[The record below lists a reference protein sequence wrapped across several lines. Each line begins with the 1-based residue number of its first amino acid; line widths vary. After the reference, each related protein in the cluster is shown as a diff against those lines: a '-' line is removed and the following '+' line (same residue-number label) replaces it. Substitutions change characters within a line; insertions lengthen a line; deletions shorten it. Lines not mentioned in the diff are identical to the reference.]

1 MGSLSSIN
9 DGTDTAEMLQLMQ
22 ETKIFN
28 SPKFPALSNAVNY
41 FKKKEGGR
49 CEMNQLLKDRIEYE
63 NEIVIKKTQDDNII
77 RMLKKH
83 KDIEEI
89 ADDLGL
95 SVDYVK
101 EVEKEMLV
109 EA

>member
-1 MGSLSSIN
+1 
-9 DGTDTAEMLQLMQ
+9 
-22 ETKIFN
+22 
-28 SPKFPALSNAVNY
+28 
-41 FKKKEGGR
+41 
-49 CEMNQLLKDRIEYE
+49 
-63 NEIVIKKTQDDNII
+63 
-77 RMLKKH
+77 MLKKH

>member
-1 MGSLSSIN
+1 
-9 DGTDTAEMLQLMQ
+9 
-22 ETKIFN
+22 
-28 SPKFPALSNAVNY
+28 
-41 FKKKEGGR
+41 
-49 CEMNQLLKDRIEYE
+49 MNQLLKDRIEYE